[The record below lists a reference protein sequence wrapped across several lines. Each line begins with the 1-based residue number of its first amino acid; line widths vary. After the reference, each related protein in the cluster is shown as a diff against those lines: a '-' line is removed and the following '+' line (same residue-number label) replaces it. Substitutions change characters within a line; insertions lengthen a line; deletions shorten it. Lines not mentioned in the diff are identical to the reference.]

1 MISLIKFIILEC
13 NEIVRIKNDKDK
25 KIKIKVDYYRIEN
38 IQNEYINF
46 LFDISQCIEE
56 PVNIDE
62 FNLENLEKD
71 IRHKIRELL
80 KGMVNISINLDQEE
94 NEDSDDSSRELVKEV
109 YNENS
114 EHDEEKE
121 KEKNLEKE
129 KNKGNKKL
137 YEDILNNFYYFIN
150 IVPKNN
156 SRFDENAKKQFE
168 NKFKLKINPN
178 NFIVS
183 NNNKYFIDNLVRN
196 NNFLNLSLNE
206 IKNLYPNLEELYE
219 YKSIFEYL
227 INECDIK
234 NYIDCKGN
242 FIIKINDKGKTN
254 EVYYPPYGWI
264 GIGLKIKNNDDY
276 LNLNYNDNEWAIAYY
291 GVGGRLSIN
300 EVKDKLKTKIKNGL
314 NQGKSQTK
322 WNLNDIRHHGKKIGT
337 GVYLTPNIN
346 LVENYCGIITFN
358 KEKYRVALMVKV
370 KIDKIR
376 EPKDINFW
384 ILNSK
389 YIRPYRILLKK
400 INKCRLS

>member
-1 MISLIKFIILEC
+1 MIDLIKFIILEC
-13 NEIVRIKNDKDK
+13 NEILKIKKNKE
-25 KIKIKVDYYRIEN
+25 KIKIKVDYSKIEN
-38 IQNEYINF
+38 IQNEYFNF
-46 LFDISQCIEE
+46 LFDINQCVNRF
-56 PVNIDE
+56 VNIKK
-62 FNLENLEKD
+62 FNLLELEPDIIKKIYEAFKGGEN
-71 IRHKIRELL
+71 IKI
-80 KGMVNISINLDQEE
+80 NFDQEE
-94 NEDSDDSSRELVKEV
+94 GEDSDDSSGEVVNEV

-114 EHDEEKE
+114 EHDEEKQKEKE
-121 KEKNLEKE
+121 KEKNN
-129 KNKGNKKL
+129 KNNNFDKK
-137 YEDILNNFYYFIN
+137 ILNNFYYFIN

-219 YKSIFEYL
+219 YKSIFDYL

-264 GIGLKIKNNDDY
+264 GIGLKIRNNDDY

-322 WNLNDIRHHGKKIGT
+322 WNLNDIRHNGKKIGT

-346 LVENYCGIITFN
+346 LGENYCGIITFN

-389 YIRPYRILLKK
+389 YVRPYRILLKK